1 MQDDVFFS
9 KLTVRQTL
17 TFTADVRLPRS
28 MTPQE
33 RTARVDLVISKLG
46 LEKCQ
51 HTIVGDEFDRGISG
65 GERKRLNIANELIHE
80 PSLFLADECT
90 TGLDSSSALNVLN
103 VLEGLCEEERT
114 VIVTIHQPSSR
125 MFVMFSKIL
134 LLAAGRV
141 AYFGKPDKMKRY
153 LQDLEFP
160 FPSSTYNPAEYAL
173 ELLMGTESV
182 DGNPSTRTRIL
193 DAWSTSSKSDV
204 NKKSESKKD
213 DSEGSSDNDDSVK
226 VQVDTDASIP
236 QDTIYDRKPP
246 TNHYARFVRAV
257 SKRLKCISGVDNNEA
272 PKYKVGWWQQT
283 RALMRR
289 TSLQKQ
295 GLLLQAPDI
304 VQLMLTVILTVAFW
318 FRVPPKEGRIE
329 DRLGLIAFYSVNWAF
344 FAMNS
349 SIFAFPP
356 EREVLRKDRSNG
368 VYRLSCYYVAKSMV
382 SLRLIQTAI
391 SQQKRTPF
399 LVSDILLFK

>member
-28 MTPQE
+28 MTPQQ
-33 RTARVDLVISKLG
+33 RTARVDQVISKLG

-51 HTIVGDEFDRGISG
+51 HTIVGDAFDRGISG

-103 VLEGLCEEERT
+103 VLEGLCEEQRT

-153 LQDLEFP
+153 LQNLEFP
-160 FPSSTYNPAEYAL
+160 FPSSNYNPAEYAL
-173 ELLMGTESV
+173 ELLMDTESV
-182 DGNPSTRTRIL
+182 DGNPSTQARIL
-193 DAWSTSSKSDV
+193 EAWSTSRKDDSD
-204 NKKSESKKD
+204 KMSESKVD
-213 DSEGSSDNDDSVK
+213 DGEGPSDKEGPSDNDGSVM
-226 VQVDTDASIP
+226 VQVNTDASLP
-236 QDTIYDRKPP
+236 KDTIYGRKPP
-246 TNHYARFVRAV
+246 TNYYARFIRAL
-257 SKRLKCISGVDNNEA
+257 SKRMQCISGVDSNEA

-289 TSLQKQ
+289 TIQQKQ
-295 GLLLQAPDI
+295 GLLLQAPAI
-304 VQLMLTVILTVAFW
+304 AQLILTVIMTAAFW

-329 DRLGLIAFYSVNWAF
+329 DRLGLIAFYAVNWGF
-344 FAMNS
+344 YAMNS

-356 EREVLRKDRSNG
+356 ERKVLQKDRANG
-368 VYRLSCYYVAKSMV
+368 VYRLSCYYFAKSMV
-382 SLRLIQTAI
+382 SLKAQLPI
-391 SQQKRTPF
+391 
-399 LVSDILLFK
+399 